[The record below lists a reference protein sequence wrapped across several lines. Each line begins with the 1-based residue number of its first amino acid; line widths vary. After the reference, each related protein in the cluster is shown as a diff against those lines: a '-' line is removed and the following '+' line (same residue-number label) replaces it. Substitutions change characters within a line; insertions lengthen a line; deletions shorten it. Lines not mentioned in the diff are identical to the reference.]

1 MRILCVT
8 PSYPPRVG
16 GGEKYAHRT
25 NAEFVRQNMDVHVVT
40 SVPGTS
46 GQQTLDGVTI
56 EYGRAPKCIG
66 FPWFD
71 PRVIAAALGRFKP
84 QAVLAYGPSPYDP
97 ITALFARRAR
107 VPFVQVYHADFNQRR
122 FETRLATAV
131 HNAVALRLAAAIV
144 CTNEAMARTLQARG
158 FSGKIVVSPP
168 GIDERFFSS
177 RARGT
182 GEDLLFVGAVD
193 REHEYKR
200 LDLLLDAVKA
210 MVERDPRVALTVAG
224 DGDRRP
230 SFETM
235 AHHLGIADRVRFL
248 GKISDDA
255 LAELYRHARVL
266 VLPSPTAQEGFGL
279 VCLEAMACGLPV
291 VCSACAG
298 AASLV
303 GKAPGCAIWDGERI
317 GSLIES
323 ITAARQATPAER
335 EALGRYAE
343 NFTWKANAERLIGE
357 LRKRNIVIDEPA

>member
-25 NAEFVRQNMDVHVVT
+25 NAEFVRQNIDVHVIT

-46 GQQTLDGVTI
+46 GQQTLDGVMI
-56 EYGRAPKCIG
+56 EYVRAPKCIG

-71 PRVIAAALGRFKP
+71 PRVIAAALRRFKP

-97 ITALFARRAR
+97 ITALMARRTGL
-107 VPFVQVYHADFNQRR
+107 PFVQVYHADFNQRR

-131 HNAVALRLAAAIV
+131 HNAVALRLAATIV
-144 CTNEAMARTLQARG
+144 CTNETMARTLQARG
-158 FSGKIVVSPP
+158 FDGEIVVSPP
-168 GIDERFFSS
+168 GVDERFFSS
-177 RARGT
+177 RAPGT
-182 GEDLLFVGAVD
+182 GGDLLFVGALD

-210 MVERDPRVALTVAG
+210 MAERDPSVTLTAAG

-230 SFETM
+230 SFEAM
-235 AHHLGIADRVRFL
+235 AHRLGIADRVRFL
-248 GKISDDA
+248 GQIGDDA
-255 LAELYRHARVL
+255 LADLYQRARVL

-291 VCSACAG
+291 VCSADAG

-303 GKAPGCAIWDGERI
+303 GKAPGCAVWDGERI
-317 GSLIES
+317 ESLLAS
-323 ITAARQATPAER
+323 IASARQATFAKR
-335 EALGRYAE
+335 EALRRVAE
-343 NFTWKANAERLIGE
+343 DFTWKANSERLIGE
-357 LRKRNIVIDEPA
+357 LRKRNIVIDQPA